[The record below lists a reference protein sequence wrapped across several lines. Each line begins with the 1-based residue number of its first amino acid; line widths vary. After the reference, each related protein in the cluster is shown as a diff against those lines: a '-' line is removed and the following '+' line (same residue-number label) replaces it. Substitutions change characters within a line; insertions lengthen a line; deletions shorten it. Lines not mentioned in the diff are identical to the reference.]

1 MTGRDIIFVVNG
13 TKVEKSL
20 RLKLIALMYDFENV
34 GIFFPSCSYFVR
46 ESHWF
51 KAIVFAEWFS

>member
-34 GIFFPSCSYFVR
+34 GIFFS
-46 ESHWF
+46 
-51 KAIVFAEWFS
+51 